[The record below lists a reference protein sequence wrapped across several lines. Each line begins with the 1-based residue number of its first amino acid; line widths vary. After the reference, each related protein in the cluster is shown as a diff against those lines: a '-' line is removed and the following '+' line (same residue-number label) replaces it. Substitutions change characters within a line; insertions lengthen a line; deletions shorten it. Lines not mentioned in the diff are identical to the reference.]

1 MPTYYLVHDYGDDD
15 PTETRRFPYES
26 FKSAQAQRDHD
37 AERYKNIKLTITD
50 EDGKEV
56 KK

>member
-26 FKSAQAQRDHD
+26 FKSAQAQRDLD